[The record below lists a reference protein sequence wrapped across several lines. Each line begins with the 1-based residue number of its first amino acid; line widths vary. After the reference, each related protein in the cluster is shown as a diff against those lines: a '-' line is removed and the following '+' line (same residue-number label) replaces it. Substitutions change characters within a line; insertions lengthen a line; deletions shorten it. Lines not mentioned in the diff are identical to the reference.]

1 MQSNGK
7 NLLKDYNNILISK
20 VNDVYA
26 HIHCESSMA
35 RELNEYF
42 TFYVPGYKFMPQFRN
57 KMWDGKIRLFDL
69 RTNQIYYGLI
79 SHLENF
85 SKERNYNIVYND
97 NIEANE
103 EFSLTEANDFVSTL
117 NLPFSARDYQ
127 LNAFTY
133 AIRNRRA
140 LLLSPT
146 ASGKS
151 LIIYLIARYYSCKT
165 LIVVPTIS
173 LVAQLYK
180 DFEDYGFDS
189 NKHVHQIMSGAEKQT
204 SHLITISTWQSIY
217 KLPKKWFS
225 QFDLVVGDEAHL
237 FKAKSLISVLTKLE
251 TCKYRFGLTGTLDG
265 TQTHRLV
272 LEGLFGK
279 VKKITTT
286 KELIDTGKLAKFKIK
301 CLILSYEDS
310 IRNTCKNYK
319 YQDEIDFLISCN
331 ERNIFIRNL
340 ANSLKGNTLI
350 LYQLVEK
357 HGKVLYNLIKEKAN
371 DREVSFIHGGVNVD
385 DREHVRKITEEQSN
399 AIIVASYGTFSTGI
413 NIKNLHNI
421 IFASPSKSKIRT
433 LQSIGRGLRIGDNKE
448 VATLYDISDD
458 ITYKSRKNFTI
469 QHFSERMK
477 FYNEEKF
484 DYKIYT
490 IKLRKKDGR

>member
-69 RTNQIYYGLI
+69 RTSQIYYGLI
-79 SHLENF
+79 PHLENF
-85 SKERNYNIVYND
+85 SKERSYNIIYND

-103 EFSLTEANDFVSTL
+103 EFSLSEANDFVSSL
-117 NLPFSARDYQ
+117 SLPFSARDYQ

-133 AIRNRRA
+133 AIRNRRG

-151 LIIYLIARYYSCKT
+151 LIIYLILRYYSCKT

-189 NKHVHQIMSGAEKQT
+189 DKHVHQIMSGAEKQT
-204 SHLITISTWQSIY
+204 EHQVTISTWQSIY
-217 KLPKKWFS
+217 KMSKKWFS
-225 QFDLVVGDEAHL
+225 QFDLVIGDEAHL
-237 FKAKSLISVLTKLE
+237 FKAKSLISILTKLE
-251 TCKYRFGLTGTLDG
+251 TCKHRFGLTGTLDG

-310 IRNTCKNYK
+310 VRNACKNYK
-319 YQDEIDFLISCN
+319 YQDEIDFLITCY
-331 ERNIFIRNL
+331 ERNKFIKNL
-340 ANSLKGNTLI
+340 THSLKGNTLL

-357 HGKVLYNLIKEKAN
+357 HGKVLYNMI
-371 DREVSFIHGGVNVD
+371 RENAGERKIFFIHGGVNVEE
-385 DREHVRKITEEQSN
+385 REDVRKITEQESN

-484 DYKIYT
+484 GYKIYT
-490 IKLRKKDGR
+490 IKLRKKHGR